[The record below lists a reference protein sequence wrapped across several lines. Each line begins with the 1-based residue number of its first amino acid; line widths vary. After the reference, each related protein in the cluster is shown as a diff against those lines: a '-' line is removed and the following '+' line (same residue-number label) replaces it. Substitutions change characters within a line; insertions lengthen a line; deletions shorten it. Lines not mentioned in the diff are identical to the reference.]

1 MARFLFGDDHH
12 MGIDCGNSRL
22 NTGCR
27 HGGFE
32 IGYAALAEKG
42 TI

>member
-1 MARFLFGDDHH
+1 

-22 NTGCR
+22 NAVR
-27 HGGFE
+27 HGGDFE
-32 IGYAALAEKG
+32 MGYAALAEKE